1 MSATVPRRAG
11 FGMAESVGLGFRIGF
26 VAMLLLTLGWAV
38 SNLRQVP
45 ADSRAVVQRF
55 GQIVRVQDAGLML
68 AWPSPI
74 EQITLVPAWDRQ
86 IALKMV
92 VPVNSGPSAETDFQ
106 IRQPDDVVSL
116 RRQKD
121 AWNGE
126 YFLTGD
132 GSVVQFEATLYYRI
146 TDPAAFVL
154 ARDHVE
160 PALQRLYRASAVAI
174 AAGHDLDDFLVARPE
189 EANLSAG
196 ADAANRR
203 EALRGDMVAA
213 INQRLST
220 LRQAGTSLGVE
231 ATRTD
236 IVALL
241 PPLAKTA
248 FDDVLTAA
256 QIADQTVAAARTDAA
271 HTQQEAQR
279 AHDRTLAEAAA
290 TAEEEVRQAETD
302 TADIHDL
309 HAELTPANRD
319 SLLAQYYQDRI
330 GAILRKIGHVTTVDM
345 RGGQPI
351 IIPGPGQ

>member
-1 MSATVPRRAG
+1 MSAAISRRAG
-11 FGMAESVGLGFRIGF
+11 FGLAESVGLGFRIAF
-26 VAMLLLTLGWAV
+26 AALLLLAVGWAV
-38 SNLRQVP
+38 GNLRQVP

-92 VPVNSGPSAETDFQ
+92 VPADSGPTAETDFQ
-106 IRQPDDVVSL
+106 VRQPDDVVSL
-116 RRQKD
+116 RRQPD

-132 GSVVQFEATLYYRI
+132 DSVVQFEATLYYRV
-146 TDPAAFVL
+146 TDPAAYVL
-154 ARDHVE
+154 ERDHVD

-174 AAGHDLDDFLVARPE
+174 AASHDLDDFLVARPE

-203 EALRGDMVAA
+203 EALRGDMVTA
-213 INQRLST
+213 INQRLAA
-220 LRQAGTSLGVE
+220 LRRDGASLGVQ
-231 ATRTD
+231 ATRVD

-241 PPLAKTA
+241 PPVAKKA

-271 HTQQEAQR
+271 HTMQEAQR
-279 AHDRTLAEAAA
+279 AHDRTLAEADA
-290 TAEEEVRQAETD
+290 TAEEEVRQAQAD
-302 TADIHDL
+302 TADIGDL
-309 HAELTPANRD
+309 HAAMTPANRD
-319 SLLAQYYQDRI
+319 SLLAQYYHDRI